1 MTALLLIHVAA
12 TLTMF
17 GVILVVQLVHYPLF
31 AYVGAGSY
39 EAYQRGHMT
48 RITWIVAP
56 VMLLEL
62 VTALALA
69 WWQPLGLPPW
79 QVWTGLGL
87 VALIWTT
94 TGLVHVPL
102 HQTLRHGFNP
112 SAHRTLVR
120 TNWIRT
126 LAWASAPG
134 WGLRAGLV
142 LWMTTPLLQS
152 S

>member
-1 MTALLLIHVAA
+1 MKALLLIHVAA

-31 AYVGAGSY
+31 AQVGAASFSD
-39 EAYQRGHMT
+39 YQTAHMT
-48 RITWIVAP
+48 RITWIVGPA
-56 VMLLEL
+56 MLLEL
-62 VTALALA
+62 ATAAALA
-69 WWQPLGLPPW
+69 WWQPLGLPGW

-87 VALIWTT
+87 VAFIWVT

-102 HQTLRHGFNP
+102 HQNLLDGFD
-112 SAHRTLVR
+112 ADTHRMLVR

-126 LAWASAPG
+126 LAW
-134 WGLRAGLV
+134 GLRTGLV
-142 LWMTTPLLQS
+142 LWMLAPLLKS